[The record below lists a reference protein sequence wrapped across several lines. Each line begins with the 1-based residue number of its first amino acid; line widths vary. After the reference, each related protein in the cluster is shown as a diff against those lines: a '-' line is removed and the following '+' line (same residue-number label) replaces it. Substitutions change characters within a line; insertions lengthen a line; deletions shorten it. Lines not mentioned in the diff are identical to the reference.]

1 MKGILVKDVFGEYT
15 LVRPAGK
22 GPESQWHHWTMFHH
36 TNTNSGSSSATNAF
50 YLVPG
55 SKALEGLPLEQVNFL
70 RDEMANMVWGVES
83 IVPSQSGK
91 PVSGDEMAL
100 EKPAAVP
107 DPGTEPPAEEVIKP
121 EIKYILGTTVPA
133 NWIPFIPVHIE
144 SNSPEIRLQRAK
156 LPAAKAPM
164 GVLLRKS
171 QRPILLMRKSLTAR
185 AYWSRAHRSWRVT

>member
-1 MKGILVKDVFGEYT
+1 MAPL
-15 LVRPAGK
+15 
-22 GPESQWHHWTMFHH
+22 TMFHH

-100 EKPAAVP
+100 EKPAPVP

-121 EIKYILGTTVPA
+121 EIKSFLNNGSGEL
-133 NWIPFIPVHIE
+133 IPFIPVHIE

-156 LPAAKAPM
+156 LP
-164 GVLLRKS
+164 L
-171 QRPILLMRKSLTAR
+171 QRRR
-185 AYWSRAHRSWRVT
+185 WVYC